1 MDTLDTCIKILS
13 PGRPLTTN
21 WSQTSQ
27 SRCRRSCCQLTR
39 VVDQD
44 DLVQDLR
51 RRPVDDAVER
61 PLQRLPVLV
70 VERDDDA
77 DTRQLGPILLT
88 FAPGEGISHLK

>member
-1 MDTLDTCIKILS
+1 MC
-13 PGRPLTTN
+13 PLITN
-21 WSQTSQ
+21 WSLHQTSQ
-27 SRCRRSCCQLTR
+27 SGRSCCQLTR

-88 FAPGEGISHLK
+88 FAPEEGVSHWK

>member
-1 MDTLDTCIKILS
+1 M
-13 PGRPLTTN
+13 
-21 WSQTSQ
+21 
-27 SRCRRSCCQLTR
+27 
-39 VVDQD
+39 
-44 DLVQDLR
+44 QDLR

-88 FAPGEGISHLK
+88 FAPEEGVSHWK

>member
-1 MDTLDTCIKILS
+1 MC
-13 PGRPLTTN
+13 PLTTN
-21 WSQTSQ
+21 WSLHQKSQ
-27 SRCRRSCCQLTR
+27 SRRSSCCQLTR